1 MKSSEKTCP
10 FLERMVVA
18 WHDLFVNR
26 ESCDNWKMVNYLGQ
40 KEEEKMNKY
49 KILGL
54 LLAAFIGLMGFNE
67 HAFAAKKGFIPPAWY
82 QKLAAS
88 DRFQLVLDDAA
99 VLDKETGLVWE
110 KSPDTTTRT
119 WVYAIVYAYPKEVG
133 GRKGWRLLTIEELAS
148 LVDTSVSGSPKLP
161 SGHPFANVQSND
173 YWSST
178 TDVGTASNAWV
189 VGFGYGRVISL
200 VKSGN
205 YYVWCVRGGHGHDA
219 S

>member
-1 MKSSEKTCP
+1 
-10 FLERMVVA
+10 
-18 WHDLFVNR
+18 
-26 ESCDNWKMVNYLGQ
+26 
-40 KEEEKMNKY
+40 MNKY

-119 WVYAIVYAYPKEVG
+119 WVNAILYAYQKEVG
-133 GRKGWRLLTIEELAS
+133 GRKGWRLPTIEELAS

-178 TDVGTASNAWV
+178 TDVGSASNAWV
-189 VGFGYGRVISL
+189 VGFGYGRVIRL

-219 S
+219 P

>member
-119 WVYAIVYAYPKEVG
+119 WVNAILYAYQKEVG
-133 GRKGWRLLTIEELAS
+133 GRKGWRLPTIEELAS

-161 SGHPFANVQSND
+161 SGHPFTNVQSHV

-178 TDVGTASNAWV
+178 TDVNNASYAWGV
-189 VGFGYGRVISL
+189 DFYDGFVGYDG
-200 VKSGN
+200 KSYN
-205 YYVWCVRGGHGHDA
+205 NYVWCVRGGHGHDA
-219 S
+219 P